1 MSSGSNSSQQLDL
14 LSQLVNTANARPGT
28 MRSSLEEPCPHP
40 LGSRSEAYR
49 GSLHK
54 PHQNRGRPPV
64 GDPHCTPRLRGSTCT
79 SGEKFSECF
88 AHKIDQMQARLP
100 AAGAACACGGPTSAG
115 HQRLGVRGRPL
126 SAPPPPKPVREDKS
140 PKSTD
145 WAFKEDECLPKSA
158 PRGKVSTQ
166 MQPERRPGSGR
177 RGPESSGLQARVQ
190 PVAPAARAQEA
201 ALPGSPTRLVLSL
214 EAQGTV

>member
-1 MSSGSNSSQQLDL
+1 MFSFPIMSSGSNSSQQLDL
-14 LSQLVNTANARPGT
+14 LSQLVNTANGRPGT
-28 MRSSLEEPCPHP
+28 MRSSPEEPCPHP

-54 PHQNRGRPPV
+54 PHQNRGRPPA
-64 GDPHCTPRLRGSTCT
+64 GDPHCIPRLRGSTCS

-88 AHKIDQMQARLP
+88 ADKIDQMQARLP

-126 SAPPPPKPVREDKS
+126 SAPPPPKPVREGKT

-145 WAFKEDECLPKSA
+145 WAVKEDECLPKSA
-158 PRGKVSTQ
+158 PRGQVSTQ
-166 MQPERRPGSGR
+166 MQPGTPARLRKARPQSAAASKRRLSLSPPQPGPRRPLFRGHQHGSF
-177 RGPESSGLQARVQ
+177 
-190 PVAPAARAQEA
+190 
-201 ALPGSPTRLVLSL
+201 
-214 EAQGTV
+214 